1 MRKVYCALRI
11 QQKQQ
16 PEKDDICVIHKKPP
30 FFYKILFYST
40 LCDEIRIYVYIDTY
54 SAEVYNF
61 KEENYME
68 NTALKLDKKTW
79 GIVENY
85 VPDGELLSDLT
96 DFFSTFS
103 DKTRLRILAALAISK
118 TCVSDLSS
126 VLGINQTTVSHQL
139 RLLRNTGVVTCEREG
154 KIIYYSLTD
163 ELVNEIMLK
172 GVEFLAK

>member
-85 VPDGELLSDLT
+85 V
-96 DFFSTFS
+96 
-103 DKTRLRILAALAISK
+103 
-118 TCVSDLSS
+118 
-126 VLGINQTTVSHQL
+126 
-139 RLLRNTGVVTCEREG
+139 
-154 KIIYYSLTD
+154 
-163 ELVNEIMLK
+163 
-172 GVEFLAK
+172 